1 MSSVTDYSRR
11 CLVTLLFKLA
21 GAGNKGAH
29 NIYIWDRETGTLV
42 KILEGPKDSCE
53 DLDVSRTSSTL
64 GNGR

>member
-1 MSSVTDYSRR
+1 MGVELT
-11 CLVTLLFKLA
+11 

-53 DLDVSRTSSTL
+53 DLDVSLRSV
-64 GNGR
+64 